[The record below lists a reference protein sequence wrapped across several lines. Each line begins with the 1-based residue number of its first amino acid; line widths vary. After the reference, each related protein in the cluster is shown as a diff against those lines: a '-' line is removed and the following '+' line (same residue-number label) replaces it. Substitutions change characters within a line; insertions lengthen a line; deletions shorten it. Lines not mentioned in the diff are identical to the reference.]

1 MTRRIKLIERLQE
14 LYSEIELLKREII
27 KETNLEKQK
36 EKQNEKYRRNFNL
49 FSITRYRFNK

>member
-14 LYSEIELLKREII
+14 LYSEIELIKREII

-36 EKQNEKYRRNFNL
+36 EKQNEKYRRN
-49 FSITRYRFNK
+49 

>member
-1 MTRRIKLIERLQE
+1 MTRRMKLIERLQE

-36 EKQNEKYRRNFNL
+36 EKQNEKYRRN
-49 FSITRYRFNK
+49 

>member
-14 LYSEIELLKREII
+14 MYIEIELIKREII

-36 EKQNEKYRRNFNL
+36 EKQNEKYRRN
-49 FSITRYRFNK
+49 

>member
-1 MTRRIKLIERLQE
+1 MKLIERLQE

-36 EKQNEKYRRNFNL
+36 EKQNEKYRRN
-49 FSITRYRFNK
+49 

>member
-1 MTRRIKLIERLQE
+1 MTRRIKLIEKLQE

-36 EKQNEKYRRNFNL
+36 EKQNEKYRRN
-49 FSITRYRFNK
+49 

>member
-1 MTRRIKLIERLQE
+1 MTKRMKLIERLQE

-36 EKQNEKYRRNFNL
+36 EKQNEKYRRN
-49 FSITRYRFNK
+49 

>member
-14 LYSEIELLKREII
+14 LYLEIESVKREII

-36 EKQNEKYRRNFNL
+36 EKQNEKYRRN
-49 FSITRYRFNK
+49 

>member
-36 EKQNEKYRRNFNL
+36 EKQNEKYRRN
-49 FSITRYRFNK
+49 